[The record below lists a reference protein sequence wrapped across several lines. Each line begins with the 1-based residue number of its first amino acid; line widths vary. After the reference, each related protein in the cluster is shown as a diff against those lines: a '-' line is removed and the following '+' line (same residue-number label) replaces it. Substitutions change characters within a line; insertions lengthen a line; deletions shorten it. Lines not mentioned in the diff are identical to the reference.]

1 MQRKNARALIVLV
14 VLILTLLV
22 TASAG
27 AVEVRSGETVI
38 VPEGN
43 VKGPLFISGN
53 NITINADVN
62 GDIFAVGQLITINGR
77 VDGDIIAG
85 ANTLK
90 VDGVVLGDIRAAAI
104 FMEINGQVE
113 GSVTGAAQTIELGKV
128 TVGREVMLFGS
139 EVDVSGT
146 ILGDALGSANQYSIN
161 GPVNGNVRI
170 WDVGELVI
178 GPSAVVGGNVTYRS
192 ANQARID
199 PAAQTGAVT
208 RLTPQVK
215 KTEQP
220 QEGIPWIGFLIFYI
234 MGVVVWGAFYLLFPR
249 LLPQPGS
256 SITYAPLPAMGWGF
270 LSLLLTP
277 LAVLVL
283 MITVIGIPIAL
294 ILLLAYIII
303 ISLAKIIVA
312 DYASRYMLGRYQWQ
326 GRGSFIGAFLAAFFV
341 LIALGK
347 LPVAGLFI
355 TLIVVSIA
363 LGTVILS
370 ISRFRSQMQ

>member
-249 LLPQPGS
+249 LLPQPG
-256 SITYAPLPAMGWGF
+256 
-270 LSLLLTP
+270 
-277 LAVLVL
+277 
-283 MITVIGIPIAL
+283 
-294 ILLLAYIII
+294 
-303 ISLAKIIVA
+303 
-312 DYASRYMLGRYQWQ
+312 
-326 GRGSFIGAFLAAFFV
+326 
-341 LIALGK
+341 
-347 LPVAGLFI
+347 
-355 TLIVVSIA
+355 
-363 LGTVILS
+363 
-370 ISRFRSQMQ
+370 